1 MDARTA
7 PLGTHLLLELNEC
20 DAALLDDVDVVRRAL
35 LDAAAEAGATVVG
48 EVFHK
53 FSPMGVTGILS
64 IAESHIS
71 VHTWPEYAYAAVD
84 IFTCGVAF
92 KPYAAANL
100 IVQALRC
107 DLHCITEIKRGAA
120 IEPRNRLSPPV
131 GSPRPT
137 HAAHAA
143 SPAR

>member
-7 PLGTHLLLELNEC
+7 ALGTHLLLDLNEC
-20 DAALLDDVDVVRRAL
+20 DAALLDDIAVVRRAL
-35 LDAAAEAGATVVG
+35 LAAAHEAGATVVG

-84 IFTCGVAF
+84 IFTCGAAF
-92 KPYAAANL
+92 KPYAAADI
-100 IVQALRC
+100 IVQSLRC
-107 DLHCITEIKRGAA
+107 RRHCITEIKRGAA
-120 IEPRNRLSPPV
+120 IEARSRLSPV
-131 GSPRPT
+131 GIP
-137 HAAHAA
+137 
-143 SPAR
+143 

>member
-1 MDARTA
+1 MDASAA
-7 PLGTHLLLELNEC
+7 PLGTHLLLDLNEC
-20 DAALLDDVDVVRRAL
+20 DAALLDDAAVVRHAL
-35 LDAAAEAGATVVG
+35 LAAADEAGATVVG

-53 FSPMGVTGILS
+53 FSPVGVTGILS

-84 IFTCGVAF
+84 IFTCGAAF

-107 DLHCITEIKRGAA
+107 NRHCITEIKRGAA
-120 IEPRNRLSPPV
+120 IDAPARLAPV
-131 GSPRPT
+131 GSART
-137 HAAHAA
+137 AAHTA

>member
-7 PLGTHLLLELNEC
+7 PLGTHLLLDLNEC

-35 LDAAAEAGATVVG
+35 LAAADEAGATVVG

-107 DLHCITEIKRGAA
+107 DRHCITEIKRGAA

-131 GSPRPT
+131 GSART
-137 HAAHAA
+137 AAHTA

>member
-1 MDARTA
+1 MDASAA
-7 PLGTHLLLELNEC
+7 PLGTHLLLDLNEC
-20 DAALLDDVDVVRRAL
+20 DAALLDDAAVVRRAL
-35 LDAAAEAGATVVG
+35 LAAADEAGATVVG

-53 FSPMGVTGILS
+53 FSPVGVTGILS

-84 IFTCGVAF
+84 IFTCGAAF

-107 DLHCITEIKRGAA
+107 NRHRITEIKRGAA
-120 IEPRNRLSPPV
+120 IESTARLSPV
-131 GSPRPT
+131 GSART
-137 HAAHAA
+137 AEHTA
-143 SPAR
+143 SITC